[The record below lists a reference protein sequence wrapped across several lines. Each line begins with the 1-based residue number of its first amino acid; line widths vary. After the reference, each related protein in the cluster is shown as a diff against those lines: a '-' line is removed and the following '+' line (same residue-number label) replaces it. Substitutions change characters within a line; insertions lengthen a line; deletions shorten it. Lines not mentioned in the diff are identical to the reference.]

1 MNNFI
6 QKYQEKIKG
15 ILSGF
20 DRLVFKGLISNL
32 SYTKGMA
39 AFLFSKNILFKN
51 FDSYVEKQTN
61 IFRKNTI
68 EYIEKSDRPYQYLTF
83 SSW

>member
-1 MNNFI
+1 MNNFVL
-6 QKYQEKIKG
+6 KYRQKIKG
-15 ILSGF
+15 VLTGF

-68 EYIEKSDRPYQYLTF
+68 TF
-83 SSW
+83 I